1 MEIWLNSGMW
11 FYRTMHYRKT
21 LNTRSLE
28 HFLNGCSRQT
38 DSSKQDEME
47 RKCTSE
53 STTGLWV
60 HQISQVPPPLEI
72 SSSDSCSKS
81 HWRLKLLFLLCG
93 QWLDLVQDSVAT
105 GMLHSQSK
113 VILRKHILPMKLL
126 SVFSNLKSFHPGHSS
141 LLLPHL
147 SECFL

>member
-1 MEIWLNSGMW
+1 
-11 FYRTMHYRKT
+11 MHYRKT

-53 STTGLWV
+53 STTGPWV

-126 SVFSNLKSFHPGHSS
+126 SM
-141 LLLPHL
+141 
-147 SECFL
+147 FLIFRIWRWFKQSIQGTRLCCSHISVSAFCSTEIFNFM